1 MILQVNIVDIL
12 VEKRSLYERQ
22 PDTKEELLARVDFS
36 NGMFVL
42 VKADARPSAYVC
54 SGRTRCIWAYDMV

>member
-1 MILQVNIVDIL
+1 M
-12 VEKRSLYERQ
+12 EKRFVYERELA
-22 PDTKEELLARVDFS
+22 TKEGLLAGVDFS

>member
-1 MILQVNIVDIL
+1 MAIL
-12 VEKRSLYERQ
+12 VEKRFGYERE
-22 PDTKEELLARVDFS
+22 PDTKEGLLAGVDFS

-54 SGRTRCIWAYDMV
+54 SGGTRCIWAYDMV